1 MIFQSFILG
10 NLVSLC
16 MKIINSVVVVGLY
29 YGFLTTFS
37 IGPSYLFLLRARAM
51 KEGTEKKVSATTG
64 FITGQLMMFI
74 SIYYVPLHLALGRP
88 HTITV
93 LALPYLLFHFFWN
106 NHKHFFDYR
115 STNRNS
121 MRNLSIQCVFL
132 NNLIFQLFNHFILPS
147 SMLVRLVNI
156 YMFRCNN
163 KMLFVTSSFVG
174 WLIGHIFFMKWV
186 GLVLVWI
193 RQNNSIRS
201 NKYLVAALRNF
212 RARSFSIL
220 LFITCV
226 YYLGRIPSP
235 IPMKETEE
243 KEDPDKIDE
252 REEIR
257 VNRKKKT
264 KDEFLFKETRYKNR
278 PVYETY
284 YLDVDRNQENSK
296 LEIFK
301 EKKDFQSKLL
311 KRLIRKIHTLID
323 RKKFDRLL
331 ELEKLIITSLFDY
344 KDWNLWFRSKKTNRF
359 EKSITLKHEISQ
371 YFFFARQS
379 DGKERISLTHPISL
393 ATFFQMIQRKM
404 SLFTIEELSSD
415 ELYNNSNSKTK
426 EKRKSINNKFLNIVK
441 ILDKTRK
448 SKSLILYV
456 LEKRNEQTSKS
467 KNSKKNP
474 KKRGWRNKIYR
485 LFKLKKSKTYS
496 TKKKKRR
503 KLFIGI
509 GLKKLKKKVIQR
521 DSKLKE
527 IITEFITRWNMNEKK
542 LFRIVHN
549 LNLIFF
555 LHKGILYNKKKIK
568 VIFAIS
574 TNPNKNRI
582 SSNNYNRLLR
592 IFFRIVLR
600 PNFRQN
606 LLKGAIRGQSRKI
619 GIVFWW
625 KAFLKSFR
633 KKFTE
638 KKKVYKVLK
647 HLPAAVRRGRNLLLL
662 IQSILRQYI
671 ILPSLILV
679 KTSIRSI
686 LRQKSEWELD
696 VIDWKNEVHLKYSY
710 DKLYELLKN
719 EWPIKV
725 FKSHIHIKIESP
737 FRLKFWHDTSKK
749 INNDNKNY
757 FLNFFGLAETEN
769 IFGQFETENIFYIP
783 DIKILFKDIKSLFSS
798 SCFQKLFKVL
808 LKSYCIVLINLNK
821 ARRIFFQK
829 GLKKIKKGFS
839 KTIRF
844 LKNRQKIILFRL
856 KKIEKYELSENKKE
870 KILISNNEIID
881 KAFIT
886 VQSRNCTTF
895 LLTEKKLQRITAR
908 TNTIIEEIQKIL
920 KVNKN
925 EFISLHRNLNYKK
938 IRYDEKMLELQK
950 TFLQLLKKK
959 NVRLICKTTYFI
971 NLSVNGIHT
980 YLFFYIYKFFDIFY
994 RRNVQLFFFE
1004 FKKKIII
1011 NYNSCNNSIYNN
1023 EKQKTDKKKKRTKT
1037 KFIYSINK
1045 ALSNSSNK
1053 NLHAFCD
1060 LSYLSQTYVFYKL
1073 LQNTVFHFFNL
1084 DKDKLRSVFQSNVTY
1099 FFLKNEIK
1107 NYFIGTQ
1114 TIFHSK
1120 LRHKNLRNSQRIQQW
1135 KNRLK
1140 IFYKND
1146 LFQLV
1151 SQETRNIVNHCSIVQ
1166 NKNLNK
1172 FYSYKKN
1179 RLLKSEKKKN
1189 VKKQDKYNFLAYQF
1203 IKYEDKKNSFISEIP
1218 LQVNYNQYIL
1228 SNYDANKRTMQV
1240 GISVNNYLDRNFFYW
1255 LRMNEEILKFPL
1267 FNFELGLFPEFLILS
1282 NSYKKKKKSWNLSI
1296 KCIFLN
1302 FNQNGIENTKNLPLN
1317 KNNSPFN
1324 KKNLPFLVKR
1334 NYCLFEITEITEI
1347 TEILKLK
1354 KINKINKNFLL
1365 LKLMKLNEILKL
1377 NKIKEINKNFL
1388 ILNHLNILKKFF
1400 KKFQNKK
1407 RYNFFEAIYI
1417 FQKNKIK
1424 KLGKNKIKKLGKNK
1438 MTFEFFLFR
1447 KKLLKL
1453 NSNVLNSKAYSI
1465 CIEAF
1470 KRGQFSIE
1478 PVRLSIKK
1486 KGQFIMHQTISISIS
1501 VVNQSNHRINQR
1513 AREKGHIDKKNYDE
1527 LIIKHQKITQN
1538 RAKTHYALFVLESSL
1553 SPRRRK
1559 EFRILIYFYSMNR
1572 RGMPLNCTFFY
1583 ENYNE
1588 NKEKIPVLNK
1598 NKRDTKIQLKN
1609 FLWPNY
1615 RLEDFV
1621 CLNRYWFDTNN
1632 GSRFGML
1639 RVPMYPQLKK

>member
-51 KEGTEKKVSATTG
+51 EEGTEKKVSATTG

-193 RQNNSIRS
+193 QQNNSIRS
-201 NKYLVAALRNF
+201 NKYLVAELRNF

-301 EKKDFQSKLL
+301 EKKYFQSKLL

-331 ELEKLIITSLFDY
+331 QLEKPLITSLFDY
-344 KDWNLWFRSKKTNRF
+344 KDCNLWFRSIKTNRF
-359 EKSITLKHEISQ
+359 EKAITLKQEMSQ
-371 YFFFARQS
+371 YFFYALQS
-379 DGKERISLTHPISL
+379 DGKEIMSFTHPLSL

-404 SLFTIEELSSD
+404 SLFTIEKLSSD
-415 ELYNNSNSKTK
+415 ELYNNCNSNKK
-426 EKRKSINNKFLNIVK
+426 EKRKNINNKFLNIVK
-441 ILDKTRK
+441 TLDKIVKTLDKTRK
-448 SKSLILYV
+448 SKSLILCV
-456 LEKRNEQTSKS
+456 LEKRNGQTRKS
-467 KNSKKNP
+467 KNYIKNSI
-474 KKRGWRNKIYR
+474 KRGCINKIYR
-485 LFKLKKSKTYS
+485 LFKMKKDRTYS
-496 TKKKKRR
+496 NKKKKKR
-503 KLFIGI
+503 KPFIGI
-509 GLKKLKKKVIQR
+509 GLKKLKKKVTQR

-527 IITEFITRWNMNEKK
+527 ILTLWNINDKM
-542 LFRIVHN
+542 LFRIVHK
-549 LNLIFF
+549 LIVF
-555 LHKGILYNKKKIK
+555 LYKGIWYNKTEFKA
-568 VIFAIS
+568 IFALRD
-574 TNPNKNRI
+574 NPNKNRI
-582 SSNNYNRLLR
+582 SSNRYNRLIR
-592 IFFRIVLR
+592 IFIRSVLR

-619 GIVFWW
+619 CISFWSKVF
-625 KAFLKSFR
+625 LN
-633 KKFTE
+633 KFHSSE
-638 KKKVYKVLK
+638 KRKVYKVWED
-647 HLPAAVRRGRNLLLL
+647 LPAVRRGRNLLLL
-662 IQSILRQYI
+662 TQSILRKYI
-671 ILPSLILV
+671 ILPSLILM
-679 KTSIRSI
+679 KTNVRI
-686 LRQKSEWELD
+686 LLLHKSEWDQD
-696 VIDWKNEVHLKYSY
+696 VRDWGNEVHLKYSY
-710 DKLYELLKN
+710 DKLYELLEN
-719 EWPIKV
+719 EWPIRV
-725 FKSHIHIKIESP
+725 FQSHIHIKIESP
-737 FRLKFWHDTSKK
+737 FRLKFWHDTSKI
-749 INNDNKNY
+749 INNDNNSY

-769 IFGQFETENIFYIP
+769 IFGQFKTQNIFYIP
-783 DIKILFKDIKSLFSS
+783 DRKILFKGIKSLFSS

-808 LKSYCIVLINLNK
+808 LKSCCIVLINLK
-821 ARRIFFQK
+821 EARRIF
-829 GLKKIKKGFS
+829 LKKRLKEIKKGFS

-844 LKNRQKIILFRL
+844 LKNRNLLFRL
-856 KKIEKYELSENKKE
+856 KKIEKYELSENKKQ
-870 KILISNNEIID
+870 KNLISNNEIID

-886 VQSRNCTTF
+886 VQSKNCTTF
-895 LLTEKKLQRITAR
+895 SLTEKKLQRITAR

-920 KVNKN
+920 KNNKN
-925 EFISLHRNLNYKK
+925 EFISLHRIFNYNK
-938 IRYDEKMLELQK
+938 IRYDEKMLELKK

-959 NVRLICKTTYFI
+959 NVRLIRKTTYFI
-971 NLSVNGIHT
+971 NLSVKGIHT
-980 YLFFYIYKFFDIFY
+980 HLFFYIYKFLYKYY
-994 RRNVQLFFFE
+994 RGNVQLFFFE
-1004 FKKKIII
+1004 FKKKKII
-1011 NYNSCNNSIYNN
+1011 NYNSYNNYIYNN
-1023 EKQKTDKKKKRTKT
+1023 EKKKTDKKNKKRTK
-1037 KFIYSINK
+1037 FIYAINK
-1045 ALSNSSNK
+1045 ALSNISNK

-1060 LSYLSQTYVFYKL
+1060 LSYLSQAYVFYKL
-1073 LQNTVFHFFNL
+1073 SQNMVLNFLNL

-1099 FFLKNEIK
+1099 FFFKNEIN

-1120 LRHKNLRNSQRIQQW
+1120 LRHKNLRNSQIIHQC

-1140 IFYKND
+1140 VYYKND

-1151 SQETRNIVNHCSIVQ
+1151 SQKSINIVNHHSIVQ

-1172 FYSYKKN
+1172 FYSYEKN
-1179 RLLKSEKKKN
+1179 RLLNSEKKKN
-1189 VKKQDKYNFLAYQF
+1189 VKKQDKYDFLAYKF
-1203 IKYEDKKNSFISEIP
+1203 IKSEDKKNSFISEIS
-1218 LQVNYNQYIL
+1218 LQVNHNQYIL
-1228 SNYDANKRTMQV
+1228 SNYDTNKRTMQV
-1240 GISVNNYLDRNFFYW
+1240 GIPINNYLVKANILARKKNPNRNFFYSM
-1255 LRMNEEILKFPL
+1255 RMNEEILKFPVL
-1267 FNFELGLFPEFLILS
+1267 NSELGLFPEFLILS
-1282 NSYKKKKKSWNLSI
+1282 NSYKKKKKSWNISI
-1296 KCIFLN
+1296 KWILLN
-1302 FNQNGIENTKNLPLN
+1302 LNQNVIENKN
-1317 KNNSPFN
+1317 
-1324 KKNLPFLVKR
+1324 NLPFLVKS
-1334 NYCLFEITEITEI
+1334 NYCLFEINEITEI
-1347 TEILKLK
+1347 IE
-1354 KINKINKNFLL
+1354 
-1365 LKLMKLNEILKL
+1365 LNEI
-1377 NKIKEINKNFL
+1377 NEITKNFL
-1388 ILNHLNILKKFF
+1388 ILNHLNIFSNFLKKW
-1400 KKFQNKK
+1400 KKK
-1407 RYNFFEAIYI
+1407 YNFYKARYI
-1417 FQKNKIK
+1417 SLFKRKTK
-1424 KLGKNKIKKLGKNK
+1424 AVKRE
-1438 MTFEFFLFR
+1438 MTKTFFFFFFR
-1447 KKLLKL
+1447 GKLLKINL
-1453 NSNVLNSKAYSI
+1453 NVLNIKAYYI

-1470 KRGQFSIE
+1470 KRGQFSIK

-1501 VVNQSNHRINQR
+1501 VVNHSNHRINQR
-1513 AREKGHIDKKNYDE
+1513 AREKSHIDKNHYDE
-1527 LIIKHQKITQN
+1527 LIIKHQKITEN

-1559 EFRILIYFYSMNR
+1559 EFRILISFYSMNR
-1572 RGMPLNCTFFY
+1572 KGMPLNCTF
-1583 ENYNE
+1583 YNE
-1588 NKEKIPVLNK
+1588 NKAKRPILNK

-1615 RLEDFV
+1615 RLEDFA
-1621 CLNRYWFDTNN
+1621 CINRYWFDTNN

-1639 RVPMYPQLKK
+1639 RVHMYPQLKK